1 MKRCNYLILV
11 VFTALAT
18 WGCGLN
24 KLEEIPVGGS
34 TEWALPLI
42 DSRKSFGD
50 LIKDFDKKSEVEIR
64 ADGSIIMHYKGSF
77 VARSSNDIFA
87 RLRNA
92 LFPILDTVMK
102 VPLTTTA
109 GVYIDYAEV
118 KNGKLLWLFDIKEP
132 LDVTLSIPQLELNG
146 VPLMKKF
153 KAGIGIYKDSISL
166 KGWRL
171 VTKNDSNIV
180 ISHDARRANN
190 DRVNL
195 KNMGAISLQD
205 FEFNFVKGLL
215 GSDPFD
221 APADT
226 IPIDFF
232 KRWQGGEVNFIDPV
246 MRVELFNSFGVPVRA
261 ISRVTE
267 VVTIKGDR
275 IPLKSPL
282 TDGIDINYPRLTEVG
297 QTKKTTIVFDKSNS
311 NFAEIISSN
320 PARVEYDIDGQTN
333 PDPTK
338 LTVGFLTDSSRFNF
352 QVYVDIPLTVKAKNF
367 AFSDTVDVNLSGY
380 QSVQEAELKILT
392 DNKMPVDIILQGYFV
407 GDNYGVV
414 DSFFTKNNL
423 VLRGA
428 PVDVSG
434 LPRGAQSAE
443 NFITLDEAKF
453 NRVRLAK
460 KIIIKYTVST
470 TNAGNDMVRLAA
482 SQDVQVRMGMK
493 FKLKK

>member
-1 MKRCNYLILV
+1 MKRLNYLILV
-11 VFTALAT
+11 VFIAFST
-18 WGCGLN
+18 WSCNLN
-24 KLEEIPVGGS
+24 KFDEVTVGAS
-34 TEWALPLI
+34 TEWALPLV

-50 LIKDFDKKSEVEIR
+50 LIQDFDKQSQVEIKS
-64 ADGSIIMHYKGSF
+64 DGTVIMHYKGSY

-87 RLRNA
+87 KIRNA
-92 LFPILDTVMK
+92 LFPILDTVMR

-118 KNGKLLWLFDIKEP
+118 RNGKLIWLFDIQEP
-132 LDVTLSIPQLELNG
+132 LEVKLDIPQLELNG
-146 VPLMKKF
+146 VPLTRKF
-153 KAGIGIYKDSISL
+153 KANVGVYKDSIDL

-171 VTKNDSNIV
+171 VTKNDSNIL
-180 ISHDARRANN
+180 IKHDARRA
-190 DRVNL
+190 DGFRVNL
-195 KNMGAISLQD
+195 KNLGAISLQN
-205 FEFNFVKGLL
+205 FEFSFVKGLL
-215 GSDPFD
+215 GSDAFD

-232 KRWQGGEVNFIDPV
+232 KRWQGGRVDFIEPK
-246 MRVELFNSFGVPVRA
+246 MTVELYNSFGVPVRA

-267 VVTIKGDR
+267 VVTTNGTR
-275 IPLKSPL
+275 IPLQSPL
-282 TDGIDINYPRLTEVG
+282 TNGIDINYPTLSEVG
-297 QTKKTTIVFDKSNS
+297 QTKRTTIVFDKNNS

-320 PARVEYDIDGQTN
+320 PSRVEYDIDGVTN
-333 PDPTK
+333 PDLK
-338 LTVGFLTDSSRFNF
+338 AQKVGFLTDSSRFNF

-367 AFSDTVDVNLSGY
+367 SFSDTVDVNLSEY

-392 DNKMPVDIILQGYFV
+392 DNKMPVDINLQGYFV
-407 GDNYGVV
+407 DNNYGVK
-414 DSFFTKNNL
+414 DSFFTKTNL
-423 VLRGA
+423 VLKGA

-460 KIIIKYTVST
+460 KIVLKYTIST
-470 TNAGNDMVRLAA
+470 TNSGSDVVRLTA

>member
-1 MKRCNYLILV
+1 MNRFNYLILV
-11 VFTALAT
+11 VFIALLNG
-18 WGCGLN
+18 GCSLN
-24 KLEEIPVGGS
+24 KLEEVSVGAS

-50 LIKDFDKKSEVEIR
+50 LIKDFDKQSQVEIKS
-64 ADGSIIMHYKGSF
+64 DGSIIMHYKGSF

-87 RLRNA
+87 KLRNA

-102 VPLTTTA
+102 VPLTSTA

-132 LDVTLSIPQLELNG
+132 LEVTLIIPQLELNG
-146 VPLMKKF
+146 APLIRKF
-153 KAGIGIYKDSISL
+153 KADIGVYKDSLDL

-180 ISHDARRANN
+180 IMHDARRANG

-195 KNMGAISLQD
+195 KNLGAISLQN

-215 GSDPFD
+215 GSDAFD

-232 KRWQGGEVNFIDPV
+232 KRWQGGKVDFIDPK
-246 MRVELFNSFGVPVRA
+246 MTVELYNSFGVPVRA

-267 VVTIKGDR
+267 VVTTNGNR
-275 IPLKSPL
+275 IPLQSPL
-282 TDGIDINYPRLTEVG
+282 TNGIDINYPTLLEIG
-297 QTKKTTIVFDKSNS
+297 QTKKTTIVFDKNNS

-320 PARVEYDIDGQTN
+320 PSRVEYDIDGLTN
-333 PDPTK
+333 PDLK
-338 LTVGFLTDSSRFNF
+338 GQKAGFLTDSSRFNF

-367 AFSDTVDVNLSGY
+367 LFSDTVDVNLSGY

-392 DNKMPVDIILQGYFV
+392 DNKMPVDINLQGYFV
-407 GDNYGVV
+407 GDNYGIM
-414 DSFFTKNNL
+414 DSFFIKNNL
-423 VLRGA
+423 LLRGA

-434 LPRGAQSAE
+434 LPRGAQTAE

-460 KIIIKYTVST
+460 KIVLKYSIST
-470 TNAGNDMVRLAA
+470 TNSGSDVVRLAA
-482 SQDVQVRMGMK
+482 TQDVQVRMGMK

>member
-1 MKRCNYLILV
+1 MKKFNYLILV
-11 VFTALAT
+11 VFVALSN

-24 KLEEIPVGGS
+24 KLDEVTVGAS

-50 LIKDFDKKSEVEIR
+50 LIQDFDKQSQVEIKS
-64 ADGSIIMHYKGSF
+64 DGSIIMHYKGSF

-146 VPLMKKF
+146 VPLVRKF
-153 KAGIGIYKDSISL
+153 KANIGIYKDSLDL

-180 ISHDARRANN
+180 IMHDARRS
-190 DRVNL
+190 DGFRVNL
-195 KNMGAISLQD
+195 KNLGAISLQN

-215 GSDPFD
+215 GSDAFD

-232 KRWQGGEVNFIDPV
+232 KRWQGGRVDFLEPK
-246 MRVELFNSFGVPVRA
+246 MTVELYNSFGVPVRA

-267 VVTIKGDR
+267 VVTTNGNR
-275 IPLKSPL
+275 IPLQSPL
-282 TDGIDINYPRLTEVG
+282 NNGIDINYPTLSEIG
-297 QTKKTTIVFDKSNS
+297 QTKKTTIVFDKNNS

-320 PARVEYDIDGQTN
+320 PSRVEYDIDGLTN
-333 PDPTK
+333 PDIK
-338 LTVGFLTDSSRFNF
+338 VQKAGFLTDSSRFNF
-352 QVYVDIPLTVKAKNF
+352 QVFVDIPLTVKAKNF
-367 AFSDTVDVNLSGY
+367 LFSDTVDINLSEY

-392 DNKMPVDIILQGYFV
+392 DNKMPVDINLQGYFV
-407 GDNYGVV
+407 GDNYGVI

-423 VLRGA
+423 LLRGA

-434 LPRGAQSAE
+434 LPRGAQSSE

-460 KIIIKYTVST
+460 KIVLKYSIST
-470 TNAGNDMVRLAA
+470 TNSGSDVVRLAA
-482 SQDVQVRMGMK
+482 TQDVQVRMGMK